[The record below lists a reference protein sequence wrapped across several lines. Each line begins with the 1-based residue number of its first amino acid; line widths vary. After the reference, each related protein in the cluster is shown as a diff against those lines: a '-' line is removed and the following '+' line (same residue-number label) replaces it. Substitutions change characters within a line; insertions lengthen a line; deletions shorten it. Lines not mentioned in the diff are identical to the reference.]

1 MSNNTYN
8 NQKKKLKFSRKRVD
22 KASRDIRHGC
32 VGELRDESIKVI
44 QNYRETHLYPL
55 MLIRNHLSHPVRKV
69 SKQAIIARRLKRL
82 ATIIDKLERPTLDG
96 KQANTIRLTR
106 MQDIGGC
113 RVILPKLRHL
123 YKLKESLESS
133 RSVHQIVKT
142 VDYLSNPKD
151 SGYLGVHL
159 VYSCFSGQEGD
170 SDWKGSKIE
179 VQLRTELQH
188 AWATAL
194 EIIDTLEN
202 LRLKT
207 SLSGNE
213 NWRRFFYIAGRLV
226 AHDEKAF
233 SIPEDEIGGFIAE
246 FTELEKQLD
255 VRRALGKFSLAI
267 RVMTHGGIKNNKD
280 IKNHKGMFL
289 IVMKKSENIEET
301 INLDV
306 ELTPFEANQSDDA
319 LKALEESELK
329 EEVLVSV
336 LVSANDVKNLE
347 KAYPNYLGSTVQFT
361 DFISSKIKIAEKEQN
376 EPQKSLESS
385 SSEQETDVPEKISLR
400 KRFFGF

>member
-1 MSNNTYN
+1 MPNITYN
-8 NQKKKLKFSRKRVD
+8 NQKKKLRFSKKRID

-32 VGELRDESIKVI
+32 EGNLRDESIRLI

-96 KQANTIRLTR
+96 KQANAIRLTR

-133 RSVHQIVKT
+133 KSVHQIIKS
-142 VDYLSNPKD
+142 VDYLHNPKD

-159 VYSCFSGQEGD
+159 VYSCFSGQEAD
-170 SDWKGSKIE
+170 SGWKGTRIE

-188 AWATAL
+188 AWATSL

-202 LRLKT
+202 LNLKT
-207 SLSGNE
+207 SLSGHGH
-213 NWRRFFYIAGRLV
+213 WRRFFYIAGRLV
-226 AHDEKAF
+226 AHEEQAF
-233 SIPEDEIGGFIAE
+233 SIPEDEINGFIEE
-246 FTELEKQLD
+246 FTELESQLE
-255 VRRALGKFSLAI
+255 VRKALGKFSLAI
-267 RVMTHGGIKNNKD
+267 KLMTHGGIKNNKD

-289 IVMKKSENIEET
+289 IVMKKAENIKEK

-306 ELTPFEANQSDDA
+306 ELTPFKEDQTDGA
-319 LKALEESELK
+319 LIALEESELK
-329 EEVLVSV
+329 DDVLVSV
-336 LVSANDVKNLE
+336 LVSAADVKNLE

-361 DFISSKIKIAEKEQN
+361 DFINSHLKVTAEEKNQTGEN
-376 EPQKSLESS
+376 VETS
-385 SSEQETDVPEKISLR
+385 SSELQPDVPEKISLR